1 MFGFEQLIL
10 NPALLAALAAAAIG
24 SAALWSNPSRT
35 INRIFFAGSLH
46 VALWLICHELAV
58 RDGFY
63 GQFWMRMA
71 ALVGAFIP
79 LYLWFVKEAIAGDG
93 ESFGSLFKRSIAWL
107 VVCAALGA
115 LTQTEW
121 YVASE
126 SSREAPSLGWGYYAY
141 NAGLLATY
149 ATLCYFS
156 IQQMRQL
163 RGVNRMEMQIVLL
176 GGSGAAGT
184 VILLSALRATLH
196 IPILVRL
203 HPLVVLVFYMAMVIA
218 ITTHRIFDTRQ
229 LLLVILQK
237 LLLVTAVTGIAVVIH
252 RLFTMMQMP
261 ELLVLLATMAV
272 ALWFATVFTQWLDR
286 LFHFYPEAMVARQA
300 AFSVARR
307 ETPAENLEREFRAV
321 LKGWGQCDHALILS
335 GTKEELSGSGLKLP
349 GDGTIVRTM
358 RQLRWVTPER
368 LTRERSTP
376 QREELR
382 QFLREQGLGVM
393 VIGEGPTLTVFVG
406 VGVAAS
412 RQPTT
417 YPQVA
422 QLMEL
427 ASIIESA
434 LERAHYSVKAQRAE
448 QLATVGLLGA
458 SLAHEIR
465 NPLVTIKTF
474 VQLLPK
480 HHQDPVF
487 REKFFRLIGE
497 EVSRID
503 RLTEQLLDLAAPRA
517 YSARLLDLHPV
528 LLTSLELVAAK
539 ADDKQIRIITDFQAK
554 PDQVFTDASAAKQVL
569 LNLGFNALQAVENRP
584 GERWIKITT
593 RNAGDY
599 IEVSV
604 EDSGQGISPEILP
617 RLFQP
622 FQSTK
627 STGFG
632 LGLAICSDILT
643 GLKATITV
651 DPPTPGRGAT
661 FRVNFPCQ
669 AS

>member
-10 NPALLAALAAAAIG
+10 NPTLLAAFAAAAMG
-24 SAALWSNPSRT
+24 TAALWSNPSRT

-46 VALWLICHELAV
+46 VALWLICYELAV
-58 RDGFY
+58 RGGFY
-63 GQFWMRMA
+63 GQFWLRMGT
-71 ALVGAFIP
+71 LVGAYIP
-79 LYLWFVKEAIAGDG
+79 LYLWFVKEAIANHG
-93 ESFGSLFKRSIAWL
+93 ETLHSIVKRSL
-107 VVCAALGA
+107 VWVIICTALA
-115 LTQTEW
+115 SLTQTEW
-121 YVASE
+121 FVTTG
-126 SSREAPSLGWGYYAY
+126 SSREAPNFRWGYYTY
-141 NAGLLATY
+141 IGGLLASYT
-149 ATLCYFS
+149 TLCYHS
-156 IQQMRQL
+156 VRQMRRLQ
-163 RGVNRMEMQIVLL
+163 GVNRVELQIVLL

-184 VILLSALRATLH
+184 VLLLMGIRAAFHLQALVH
-196 IPILVRL
+196 VQ
-203 HPLVVLVFYMAMVIA
+203 PLIVLVFYIAMVVA
-218 ITTHRIFDTRQ
+218 ITTHRIFDARQ
-229 LLLVILQK
+229 I
-237 LLLVTAVTGIAVVIH
+237 
-252 RLFTMMQMP
+252 
-261 ELLVLLATMAV
+261 LLVLLQKVILVAVVTGVAVLVHELLAKMQVPELVALLATTAM
-272 ALWFATVFTQWLDR
+272 ALWFASILTNKLDR
-286 LFHFYPEAMVARQA
+286 LFHFYPEAVIARQA

-307 ETPAENLEREFRAV
+307 ETPAENLEKEFRAV
-321 LKGWGQCDHALILS
+321 LKGWGQCDHAIILS
-335 GTKEELSGSGLKLP
+335 GTKEELQGSGLKIP
-349 GDGTIVRTM
+349 GDDAIVRTM
-358 RQLRWVTPER
+358 RQLRWATPER

-382 QFLREQGLGVM
+382 QFLRQHGLGVL

-517 YSARLLDLHPV
+517 YSARMLDLHPV

-539 ADDKQIRIITDFQAK
+539 ADDKHIRIITDFQAK

-569 LNLGFNALQAVENRP
+569 LNLGFNALQAVENQE
-584 GERWIKITT
+584 GERWVKIGT
-593 RNAGDY
+593 RNVGEA

-604 EDSGQGISPEILP
+604 EDSGPGIAAEILP
-617 RLFQP
+617 KIFQP